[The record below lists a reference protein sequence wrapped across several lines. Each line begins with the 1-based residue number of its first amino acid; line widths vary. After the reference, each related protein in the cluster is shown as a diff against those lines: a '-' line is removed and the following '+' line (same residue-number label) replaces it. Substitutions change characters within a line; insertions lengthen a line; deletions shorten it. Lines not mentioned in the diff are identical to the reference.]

1 MFPID
6 IKSNKPLYEQ
16 IIDYVKEQ
24 TLRGNLRSQDKL
36 PSVRQLASTLGI
48 NPNTVSKA
56 YLELERQQ
64 IIETIRGRGTF
75 ICEVKIQDRDE
86 EKMKMMREKL
96 KTLCVELQYMGV
108 DKETL
113 HKEIEVIFEQ
123 LKIERGGIEDDRDS
137 THS

>member
-24 TLRGNLRSQDKL
+24 VLRGNLRPQDKL
-36 PSVRQLASTLGI
+36 PSVSQLASDLGI
-48 NPNTVSKA
+48 NHNTVSKA

-64 IIETIRGRGTF
+64 VIETIRGRGTF

-86 EKMKMMREKL
+86 EKMKIMREKL

-108 DKETL
+108 DKEAL
-113 HKEIEVIFEQ
+113 HQEIEEIFEQ
-123 LKIERGGIEDDRDS
+123 LKRERGEIEDDRDS
-137 THS
+137 TYL